1 MNPTMNRKMKKY
13 NRFLP
18 GIKAW
23 HFFPLMALFIIISA
37 PVRADEVQFTA
48 LSKTA
53 VRVGENFQ
61 LQYKINAEGTN
72 FQGPQIAD
80 FQVINGPSTSTS
92 SSVQIINGQV
102 TRDVSYVFTYVL
114 RSIKEG
120 EFTVPPARIFV
131 GGKEYYSNSVK
142 IKVMKDGGASGTQGS
157 TGSGGTT
164 TQGTDNDLFLRA
176 YISNTTPVQGEQVII
191 TYKIF
196 TTIPISN
203 IDASKMSSFSGFW
216 SKDLLANREDFP
228 QTREYING
236 KEYVVAEV
244 KKYALFPQRSGEIT
258 IEPGELKCVAQVKT
272 ATQRRSSDPFFDSFF
287 NDPFFNSR
295 YQNVEKQLLSN
306 SLKINVQ
313 PVPSKNKPEGYGG
326 AVGNFTFNSQIDKT
340 DVKTNEA
347 INLKFTLNG
356 SGNVELIDAPRVTF
370 PPDFEVYDPEI
381 SNNVKVSMNGVSGT
395 RTFDY
400 LIIPRNPGT
409 YTLKPIVFSYFDL
422 GKRDYVTV
430 TTPEYKINVQRGEG
444 SSSNVTYS
452 GVSQEDIKYIG
463 KDIRHIK
470 LPPFQLRPIGTFF
483 FKSGTYYLLLILSIV
498 IFAVII
504 FLWRK
509 QVKQRSNI
517 AMLRTKKA
525 TKVSLKR
532 LKVANIYLKEGKET
546 EFYVEISK
554 ALWGYIS
561 DKFNISRSE
570 LSMDNVKE
578 RLLKKSL
585 NEETITELINTL
597 NNTEYAR
604 FAPGDKSENMDKIY
618 QEALVI
624 ISKIERELR

>member
-1 MNPTMNRKMKKY
+1 MI
-13 NRFLP
+13 FSH
-18 GIKAW
+18 GIKTGLLL
-23 HFFPLMALFIIISA
+23 PLIALLLIASA
-37 PVRADEVQFTA
+37 PLNADEVQFTA
-48 LSKTA
+48 LTKTT

-72 FQGPQIAD
+72 FQGPQIVD
-80 FQVINGPSTSTS
+80 FQVLNGPSTSTS

-114 RSIKEG
+114 RGIKEG
-120 EFTVPPARIFV
+120 EFTIQPARILV
-131 GGKEYYSNSVK
+131 GGKEFFSNSVK
-142 IKVMKDGGASGTQGS
+142 IKVTKDAGSPGTQGS
-157 TGSGGTT
+157 SGSQGSSGTT
-164 TQGTDNDLFLRA
+164 VQGTENDLFLRA
-176 YISNTTPVQGEQVII
+176 YISNSTPVQGEQVII

-272 ATQRRSSDPFFDSFF
+272 TAQRRSSDPFFDSFF

-295 YQNVEKQLLSN
+295 FQNVEKQLLSN
-306 SLKINVQ
+306 SLKLNVQ
-313 PVPSKNKPEGYGG
+313 PVPSKNKPDGYGG
-326 AVGNFTFNSQIDKT
+326 AVGNFTFSSHIDKT
-340 DVKTNEA
+340 EVKTNEA

-356 SGNVELIDAPRVTF
+356 TGNVELIDAPKVVF
-370 PPDFEVYDPEI
+370 PTDFEVYDPEI
-381 SNNVKVSMNGVSGT
+381 SNNVKVSMSGVSGT

-409 YTLKPIVFSYFDL
+409 YTIKPVVFSYFDL
-422 GKRDYVTV
+422 NKRDYVTI
-430 TTPEYKINVQRGEG
+430 TTPEYKITVQRGEG
-444 SSSNVTYS
+444 SSANITYS

-470 LPPFQLRPIGTFF
+470 LPPFQLKPIGSFF
-483 FKSGTYYLLLILSIV
+483 FRSGTYYLLLLFPIIL
-498 IFAVII
+498 FATLV

-509 QVKQRSNI
+509 QVKQRSNT

-525 TKVSLKR
+525 TRVSLKR

-561 DKFNISRSE
+561 DKFSVPRSE

-585 NEETITELINTL
+585 NEETITDLINTL
-597 NNTEYAR
+597 NNTEFAR
-604 FAPGDKSENMDKIY
+604 FAPGNKSENMDKIY
-618 QEALVI
+618 QEALTI